1 MKFGLSSCSVYQP
14 NFSMNSSIRTDNSNG
29 MNYNRA
35 NWAVYCIALLSLILV
50 QCAGPSVQEPEFY
63 DQAEQMIQE
72 GAGEEVANQ
81 ILENSAQI
89 PDSQKDRAIGLLDS
103 MGEESGR
110 DALMKLYGSEGF
122 SGKAEKEAIIAR
134 LLKRKDTIT
143 ADFIRSRIKQSP
155 DLYNSVV
162 GRYMVQ
168 QGDKASAQFFVSMA
182 EKDRSILN
190 GEMARL
196 FAEHGIV
203 ESVPLLKY
211 MAENSV
217 DPAAAFDALSRIK
230 EGGAAEYLMQ
240 SAADTNHPSRLFA
253 IRYLPQL
260 NDNDLVVPVL
270 RSIVLNYRNENTE
283 ILLQAM
289 ESLGET
295 EYSDE
300 SYNALKKVF
309 LNMDST
315 EVQAA
320 AIVAMARMRDM
331 EPQALL
337 EELKD
342 EATRETKKP
351 VEKEPEVAVVTEP
364 KVRPEPQPRPTVTRI
379 RPGNYAKLPYTE
391 AQSKR
396 YMRLL
401 GQVLSENVG
410 SDSARNLM
418 GQMHN
423 AFRSYAESDTQSSQF
438 FRRSYMR
445 YYGIDEAKALEL
457 MGKGINVPGSLNAV
471 LRNVKK
477 EYGSESMQ
485 VYALSRFFA
494 IPRWQAQ
501 VLIQVYSQGALGK

>member
-1 MKFGLSSCSVYQP
+1 
-14 NFSMNSSIRTDNSNG
+14 MNSSIGTDNSNG

-35 NWAVYCIALLSLILV
+35 NWAIYIIAVLSLILV
-50 QCAGPSVQEPEFY
+50 QCSGPSVKEPEFY
-63 DQAEQMIQE
+63 DRAEEMIQE
-72 GAGEEVANQ
+72 GAGEEVASQ
-81 ILENSAQI
+81 ILDNTAQI
-89 PDSQKDRAIGLLDS
+89 PDSQKDRAIALLDS
-103 MGEESGR
+103 LGNESGR

-122 SGKAEKEAIIAR
+122 TEKAQKEAIIAR

-143 ADFIRSRIKQSP
+143 ADFIRSRVKQSP

-162 GRYMVQ
+162 ARYMIE
-168 QGDKASAQFFVSMA
+168 QGDKASAEFFLEMA
-182 EKDRSILN
+182 KKDRSILN

-196 FAEHGIV
+196 FAENGLV
-203 ESVPLLKY
+203 DSVPLLKY

-217 DPAAAFDALSRIK
+217 DPAAAFDAMSRIK
-230 EGGAAEYLMQ
+230 EGGAAEYLVQ
-240 SAADTNHPSRLFA
+240 SAADANHPSRLFA

-260 NDNDLVVPVL
+260 NDNELVVPVL

-342 EATRETKKP
+342 EASKENQKRQ
-351 VEKEPEVAVVTEP
+351 EKEPEVAVVTEP
-364 KVRPEPQPRPTVTRI
+364 RVRPEPRPQRPAVTRI
-379 RPGNYAKLPYTE
+379 RPGTYGKLPYTE

-396 YMRLL
+396 YMRLVS
-401 GQVLSENVG
+401 QVMSENLG
-410 SDSARNLM
+410 SDSARGLM

-423 AFRSYAESDTQSSQF
+423 AFRSYAESETESSQF

-445 YYGIDEAKALEL
+445 YFGVDEQKALEL
-457 MGKGINVPGSLNAV
+457 MGKGINVPGSLNAI
-471 LRNVKK
+471 LKNVKK

-501 VLIQVYSQGALGK
+501 VLIQVYSQGDLGR